1 MSKIKHFQS
10 FNEKADVFESH
21 YSKNS
26 SSRSSFSDSFGGEL
40 AAVVDARLLEQPS
53 WLWQKLKAEPRSEPA
68 KGKITQLSFW
78 RQTMR

>member
-10 FNEKADVFESH
+10 FNEKADVFENH
-21 YSKNS
+21 YSKNLTR
-26 SSRSSFSDSFGGEL
+26 RSSFSDSFGGEL
-40 AAVVDARLLEQPS
+40 AAVVDVRLPERPS
-53 WLWQKLKAEPRSEPA
+53 WLWQKLKAEPCREPA

>member
-10 FNEKADVFESH
+10 FSEKSGVFASH

-40 AAVVDARLLEQPS
+40 AAVVDVRLLERPS
-53 WLWQKLKAEPRSEPA
+53 WLWQKLKAEPHSEPA

-78 RQTMR
+78 RETIR